1 MDIKVIKQD
10 GGKLELAPFNQGI
23 AMDVFECE
31 DLFWSDLYF
40 ETFGTEWWYL
50 VDYNTGLVYSMTD
63 YHYDHVK
70 ELAMGKSVTLE
81 PCGNTGQDEYQ
92 TIEDIEDQTTVI
104 PVDGDRFI
112 IQQF

>member
-10 GGKLELAPFNQGI
+10 GGKLELAPLNQGI

-81 PCGNTGQDEYQ
+81 PCGNTDQEEYRMPGDN
-92 TIEDIEDQTTVI
+92 IEKYQ
-104 PVDGDRFI
+104 
-112 IQQF
+112 